1 MTTVVITGSASGMGA
16 ALSRRL
22 RDRGTTV
29 IGVDRPG
36 TGAEVEADLA
46 TVDGRAGMVDA
57 VAELAGGA
65 IDGLVAGA
73 GVQSV
78 EGPMAGLIVSV
89 NYFGAVA
96 TLEGLR
102 PLLARGTDPSAVAI
116 SSNSTTTMPGYP
128 AEWADVLLAGDEPAA
143 LAVVG
148 DDALN
153 AYPVSKLALA
163 RWVRRAAVGADW
175 IGRGIRLNAVAPGFV
190 STAMTE
196 GGWEFVSGLGDTYPI
211 PIGRPGSA
219 DELAALMEFLLSPDA
234 GFFVGS
240 FLTCDGGTEAAVQAD
255 TWPAPRP

>member
-46 TVDGRAGMVDA
+46 TGDGRAGMVDA
-57 VAELAGGA
+57 VAEIAGGA

-102 PLLARGTDPSAVAI
+102 PLLARGTNPSAVAI

-163 RWVRRAAVGADW
+163 RWVRRG
-175 IGRGIRLNAVAPGFV
+175 GRC
-190 STAMTE
+190 
-196 GGWEFVSGLGDTYPI
+196 GLD
-211 PIGRPGSA
+211 RPGHPAERRGAGLRVDRHDRGRLGVRVRAGRHLPDPDRSTPGPPTS
-219 DELAALMEFLLSPDA
+219 SP
-234 GFFVGS
+234 
-240 FLTCDGGTEAAVQAD
+240 
-255 TWPAPRP
+255 R